1 MGVVAV
7 RVAVEEAVAAV
18 VVGVVAGATVIVP
31 AGLIVGLVA
40 GVIVAAVAVVA
51 MVMPGVSVLVA
62 MATLAVLG
70 VRFAC
75 HFVPVATRGR
85 ATCGMALTIPK
96 YKSSG
101 LAHCV

>member
-1 MGVVAV
+1 VIVTRVFAASAPHVSTILALSPVVAV
-7 RVAVEEAVAAV
+7 
-18 VVGVVAGATVIVP
+18 
-31 AGLIVGLVA
+31 A
-40 GVIVAAVAVVA
+40 GV
-51 MVMPGVSVLVA
+51 VMPGVSVLVA
-62 MATLAVLG
+62 MATVAVLG

-85 ATCGMALTIPK
+85 AACGMALPIRK

>member
-1 MGVVAV
+1 
-7 RVAVEEAVAAV
+7 VAAV
-18 VVGVVAGATVIVP
+18 VVVGVVGAVVVIGAAVIMRLTRT
-31 AGLIVGLVA
+31 AVA
-40 GVIVAAVAVVA
+40 VSRVIVAAVAMVA
-51 MVMPGVSVLVA
+51 MVVTGVSVLVA
-62 MATLAVLG
+62 MATVAVLG

-85 ATCGMALTIPK
+85 TTCGMALPIRK